1 MKKRMALALMICT
14 GLLAALPAAHAAEF
28 PAKPLRWVVPYPAGG
43 GSDFMARALAQ
54 PLAADLQQS
63 VAVENKPGSNGAVAV
78 ADLLRAPADGH
89 TLLNVDS
96 GTLVFNAALYKHLS
110 YSATRD
116 LALVT
121 LLARTPMILL
131 VGPGSQAR
139 NMPAFLAEARRGP
152 GRLSYGSAGA
162 GSPHHLAME
171 LLKKQAGLPMTHVP
185 YRGSAPAL
193 SDLVAGQIPAVM
205 SDYAPASAFLK
216 SGKLRAL
223 AVADTRRHPLL
234 PDVPTFEELGLT
246 GMQASALIG
255 VAVRASTPADTVAA
269 LQQAIAAVLQR
280 PDIRAR
286 YTDLGLEPVAGT
298 PQAFEELV
306 RQETA
311 RWHPLIRSQGIALE

>member
-14 GLLAALPAAHAAEF
+14 ALLSALPAARAADF

-43 GSDFMARALAQ
+43 GSDFMARVVAQ
-54 PLAADLQQS
+54 PLGQELQQS
-63 VAVENKPGSNGAVAV
+63 VVIENKPGSNGAVAV
-78 ADLLRAPADGH
+78 ADLLRAAPDGH

-96 GTLVFNAALYKHLS
+96 GTLVFNAALYKNLS
-110 YSATRD
+110 YSPTRD
-116 LALVT
+116 LRLVT

-131 VGPGSQAR
+131 VGPGSPAR
-139 NMPAFLAEARRGP
+139 NVPAFLAEARRGP

-162 GSPHHLAME
+162 GSPQHLAME
-171 LLKKQAGLPMTHVP
+171 LLKKQAGLLMTHVP

-193 SDLVAGQIPAVM
+193 SDLIAGQIPSMM
-205 SDYAPASAFLK
+205 SDYAAASGFIK

-234 PDVPTFEELGLT
+234 PDVPTFEELGLA
-246 GMQASALIG
+246 GMQATALLG
-255 VAVRASTPADTVAA
+255 VAVRATTPTDTVTT
-269 LQQAIAAVLQR
+269 LQQAIAAALQR
-280 PDIRAR
+280 PEVRAR

-306 RQETA
+306 RMETA
-311 RWHPLIRSQGIALE
+311 RWHPLIRSQGMALE